1 MKIQKNQN
9 NQNKTSMVKAMGPF
23 RDSQTPSWIWWPR
36 TDVLAELPLI
46 GSGNTTNT
54 EIHDQTL
61 SWLNTDTSIKSG
73 GVKLIIWAQLPSC
86 SEIMRSIKCYPQVT
100 TMPTPTHDRE
110 NWAVIKN
117 AIILNIIHNTF
128 NLRDKDVVI
137 NVSY

>member
-1 MKIQKNQN
+1 MFLFYIPKLMYWLN
-9 NQNKTSMVKAMGPF
+9 S
-23 RDSQTPSWIWWPR
+23 
-36 TDVLAELPLI
+36 PLI
-46 GSGNTTNT
+46 GPGNTTNT

-73 GVKLIIWAQLPSC
+73 GVKLIIWAQLPSY

-100 TMPTPTHDRE
+100 TMSTPTNDRE
-110 NWAVIKN
+110 NWAVIQN
-117 AIILNIIHNTF
+117 AIILNIIHNTL